1 MQDAI
6 KRKIS
11 WRNWLEKFV
20 EDFFWRKKIH
30 AKHVCKNEVDKEE
43 MAHNKKIQDKEVRI
57 YKIGCQNNEDGKT
70 KKPQQS

>member
-1 MQDAI
+1 M
-6 KRKIS
+6 KI
-11 WRNWLEKFV
+11 
-20 EDFFWRKKIH
+20 FFGEIGWRKKIH
-30 AKHVCKNEVDKEE
+30 AKHVCTNEVDKEE